1 MEKSIL
7 RSPKAGAGGR
17 LSPRGIP
24 YFDPAEKPNTA
35 LEVSASPPKP
45 TLSPSQQTEL
55 ERLEA
60 VIKGGWKT
68 FLEVGEALAQVRDK
82 ELYKGKYDSFEE
94 YWRIELGYSRSYAYN
109 LIGSAEVNEQL
120 SSIEDFKDKPL
131 NESQLR
137 ELISVPEG
145 KRAEAWKN
153 AVKLAGDKPLTA
165 RIVHKAALKFKPRK
179 AAKSRTSKPASAKPV
194 NIKPALKLIDEAA
207 GLAQGNVRL
216 LDRLKALRVMLQEWA
231 GKTA

>member
-7 RSPKAGAGGR
+7 RSPKTDGDER

-24 YFDPAEKPNTA
+24 YYKPPKPEKA
-35 LEVSASPPKP
+35 LEVSPPPLKP
-45 TLSPSQQTEL
+45 PLSPSQQTEL

-68 FLEVGEALAQVRDK
+68 FLEVGEALAQVRD
-82 ELYKGKYDSFEE
+82 EDLYKGKYDSFEE

-145 KRAEAWKN
+145 KRAEAWKT
-153 AVKLAGDKPLTA
+153 AIKLARDQPLTA
-165 RIVHKAALKFKPRK
+165 RIVHKAALKFKPKK
-179 AAKSRTSKPASAKPV
+179 AGKPKTKKSASAKPV